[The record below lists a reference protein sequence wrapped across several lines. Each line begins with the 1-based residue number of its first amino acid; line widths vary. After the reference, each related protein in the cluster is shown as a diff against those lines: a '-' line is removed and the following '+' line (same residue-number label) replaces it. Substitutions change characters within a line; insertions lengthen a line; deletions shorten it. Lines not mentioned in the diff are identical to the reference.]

1 MNTLIA
7 GVAVENTVYHFD
19 KIFDYVI
26 PAEFIDYA
34 LVGSRVCVPFG
45 RGNNKRQAM
54 VMYVKPVDDSTDI
67 TKLKEVS

>member
-1 MNTLIA
+1 MMKTLIA

-26 PAEFIDYA
+26 PSQYTDCT
-34 LVGSRVCVPFG
+34 LVGSRVLVPFG
-45 RGNNKRQAM
+45 RGNKKRQAM

-67 TKLKEVS
+67 SKLK